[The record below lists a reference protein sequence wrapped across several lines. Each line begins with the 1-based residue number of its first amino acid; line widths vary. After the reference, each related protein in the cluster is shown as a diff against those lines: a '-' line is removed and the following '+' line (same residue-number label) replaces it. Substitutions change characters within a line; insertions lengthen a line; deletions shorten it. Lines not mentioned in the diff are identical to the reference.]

1 LSESKSMSKSLID
14 FLDTALS
21 NLARIELGK
30 DRINL
35 ENIVR
40 DTIAYERVDND
51 TIAVITRH
59 GLKIVISKYGVSVFN
74 IENKAID
81 LSRLERELNRV
92 YDMVNHVHDR
102 LLKIHNPE
110 KIDLYHELLTLQET
124 MNTINTIFNILHNW
138 V

>member
-1 LSESKSMSKSLID
+1 MSKSLID

-40 DTIAYERVDND
+40 DTIAYERIDND

-59 GLKIVISKYGVSVFN
+59 GLKIIISKIWCISIQY
-74 IENKAID
+74 
-81 LSRLERELNRV
+81 RE
-92 YDMVNHVHDR
+92 
-102 LLKIHNPE
+102 
-110 KIDLYHELLTLQET
+110 
-124 MNTINTIFNILHNW
+124 
-138 V
+138 

>member
-1 LSESKSMSKSLID
+1 MSKTLID

-21 NLARIELGK
+21 NLARVELGK
-30 DRINL
+30 DRLSL
-35 ENIVR
+35 ENLIEDVIV
-40 DTIAYERVDND
+40 YERVDND

-59 GLKIVISKYGVSVFN
+59 GLKIVISRLGVSVFDAR
-74 IENKAID
+74 EKAVD
-81 LSRLERELNRV
+81 LARLERELNRV

-102 LLKIHNPE
+102 LLKLHNPE
-110 KIDLYHELLTLQET
+110 KLDLYHELLTLQET